1 MSEHL
6 EKAKAAIAEARVTDD
21 EDRVT
26 ITRLLDIALVQATV
40 AQAESAAR
48 TAEALERISGYLW
61 GRIVGTKDPWEQPE
75 AL

>member
-6 EKAKAAIAEARVTDD
+6 EKAKAALAEARDTDD

-48 TAEALERISGYLW
+48 TAAALERISWY
-61 GRIVGTKDPWEQPE
+61 PWEQPE